1 MRERDAEWKYL
12 VHEFHRSISWSG
24 ETTVAD
30 TCQAILKG
38 EPTHSNHKEGEAGI
52 LGPHG
57 DHAGHH
63 PSRGMLGLKEA
74 IFDEDNHFKGKDEN
88 LMHTQ
93 KHVNVL
99 SATKISKK
107 PGVWMS
113 EEWSTIKNNLVPQGQ
128 WNRPYRSQRTVKIK
142 FVPQGQ
148 SDRPHWSKRTAKIK
162 IVPQGQWNRPY
173 WCQRTAKNKL
183 LPRSQQNRL
192 QIRRSQKSKSTC
204 LKVTEIDLYQ
214 VEHCKK

>member
-1 MRERDAEWKYL
+1 MLSEIIWCMSSIGPFPGLERPQWLTPVKP
-12 VHEFHRSISWSG
+12 F
-24 ETTVAD
+24 
-30 TCQAILKG
+30 LKG

-113 EEWSTIKNNLVPQGQ
+113 EE
-128 WNRPYRSQRTVKIK
+128 
-142 FVPQGQ
+142 
-148 SDRPHWSKRTAKIK
+148 
-162 IVPQGQWNRPY
+162 
-173 WCQRTAKNKL
+173 
-183 LPRSQQNRL
+183 
-192 QIRRSQKSKSTC
+192 
-204 LKVTEIDLYQ
+204 
-214 VEHCKK
+214 